1 MKARIIIVEDDQQIA
16 ERIARYLALYGFE
29 TVTVK
34 QFDRIVE
41 EIEAANPH
49 LIILDVQLP
58 YQDGF
63 HLCRQIRQTS
73 SVPILFLS
81 ARSGEMEQI
90 YGIEMGADD
99 YMTKPFHLDLLH
111 AKVKALLRR
120 SYGELAKSEA
130 VVRLGELTLDL
141 DRMEI
146 RYQDETQAL
155 TKNEWKLLKLLMEKA
170 GKIVT
175 REECLEALWDDV
187 AFVDDN
193 TLTVNVNRV
202 RKKLGRWHLESMI
215 ETKRGVGYRL
225 NPDAVMPL

>member
-1 MKARIIIVEDDQQIA
+1 MKAKICIVEDDQQIA
-16 ERIARYLALYGFE
+16 DRIARYLSSYGYE
-29 TVTVK
+29 TDTVRR
-34 QFDRIVE
+34 FDRVIE
-41 EIEAANPH
+41 EIEAINPH

-63 HLCRQIRQTS
+63 HICQQIRRIS

-90 YGIEMGADD
+90 YGMEIGADD
-99 YMTKPFHLDLLH
+99 YITKPFRLEILH

-120 SYGELAKSEA
+120 CYGELATSDQMII
-130 VVRLGELTLDL
+130 LGKLALDL

-146 RYQDETQAL
+146 SYQGETQAL

-170 GKIVT
+170 GKVVS
-175 REECLEALWDDV
+175 REECLEALWDNV
-187 AFVDDN
+187 VFVDDN

-202 RKKLGRWHLESMI
+202 RKKLDRWHLGSMI
-215 ETKRGVGYRL
+215 ETKRGVGYCL
-225 NPDAVMPL
+225 KPDAVMLS